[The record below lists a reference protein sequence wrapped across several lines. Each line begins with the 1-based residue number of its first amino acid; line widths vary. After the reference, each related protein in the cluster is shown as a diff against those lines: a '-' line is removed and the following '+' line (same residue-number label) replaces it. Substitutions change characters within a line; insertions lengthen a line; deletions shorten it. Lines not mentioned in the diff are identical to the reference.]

1 MEMFLTVMALSLASV
16 LVSGVLF
23 VIATRERE
31 EALAP
36 VLGAVTADDE
46 ERFFIWQPVSDR
58 PFRSEAIA
66 LQIERHVRLE
76 RAAAEAFLQ
85 LPTVEALRVR
95 TLSPLAR

>member
-1 MEMFLTVMALSLASV
+1 MEMFLTVMALSLAGV

-36 VLGAVTADDE
+36 NFGAVTADDE
-46 ERFFIWQPVSDR
+46 ERFFLWQPASDR

-76 RAAAEAFLQ
+76 RAVAEAFLQ